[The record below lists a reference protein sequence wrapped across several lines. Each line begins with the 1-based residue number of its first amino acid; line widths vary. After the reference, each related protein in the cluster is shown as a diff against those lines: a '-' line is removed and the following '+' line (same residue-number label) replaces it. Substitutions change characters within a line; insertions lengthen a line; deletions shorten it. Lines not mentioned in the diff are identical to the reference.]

1 MRWKLKDP
9 LAESFNPIP
18 ERTQQFPVIGEPQVL
33 VNFKQTKKKIQ
44 KERQHQQI
52 TSMKLQNMDGEKGT
66 SYINHIQVTQNNN
79 CPVLPH

>member
-33 VNFKQTKKKIQ
+33 VNFKQKKKI
-44 KERQHQQI
+44 
-52 TSMKLQNMDGEKGT
+52 TKGT
-66 SYINHIQVTQNNN
+66 KASTNHLNKI
-79 CPVLPH
+79 PKYGW

>member
-33 VNFKQTKKKIQ
+33 VNFKQKKKNYKRNESIN
-44 KERQHQQI
+44 KSPQQDSKI
-52 TSMKLQNMDGEKGT
+52 WMVKKA
-66 SYINHIQVTQNNN
+66 QVK
-79 CPVLPH
+79 